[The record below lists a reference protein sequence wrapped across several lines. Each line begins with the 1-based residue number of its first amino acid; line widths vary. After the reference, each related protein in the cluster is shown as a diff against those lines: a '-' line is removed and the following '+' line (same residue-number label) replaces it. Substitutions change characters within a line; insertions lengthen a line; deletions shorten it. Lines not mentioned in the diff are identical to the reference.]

1 MLTSNLSSY
10 SSFSKTIMR
19 MFSAMK
25 FSKTHE
31 WVKLDGDIATIGISD
46 HAQKELG
53 DIVFI
58 ELPKP
63 NAEIQKGG
71 VISTIET
78 VKTVANVFSP
88 LKGTIVEA
96 NQKLVKNQTLLN
108 KSPKGE
114 GWIAKLKVDQSEA
127 EKEIENLLTEDQYR
141 KLL

>member
-1 MLTSNLSSY
+1 MLSSI
-10 SSFSKTIMR
+10 SPVTSFSQTLLR
-19 MFSAMK
+19 MFSIMK

-31 WVKLDGDIATIGISD
+31 WVKLDGDVATIDVSD

-63 NAEIQKGG
+63 STKIAKGG

-88 LKGTIVEA
+88 LEGIV
-96 NQKLVKNQTLLN
+96 
-108 KSPKGE
+108 
-114 GWIAKLKVDQSEA
+114 I
-127 EKEIENLLTEDQYR
+127 
-141 KLL
+141 